1 MTGIDLIVLIPWA
14 VAGAVLIIVCVRLQI
29 SSGRS
34 QRVQRPGGPAQ
45 PPPGLKPAD
54 PPGTAP
60 ADPVSAPD
68 AAQPDP
74 VSAPDAAQPDPAS
87 APGRGQDTAALSHRD
102 SLGWL
107 PDVPAPPS
115 GPPSR

>member
-34 QRVQRPGGPAQ
+34 QRAQRPGGPAP

-54 PPGTAP
+54 APGTAP

-68 AAQPDP
+68 AAPPDP
-74 VSAPDAAQPDPAS
+74 VS